1 MKFYE
6 TSSDEYI
13 SSVEKFN
20 LHSDMNVLYENH
32 FPKKLKNFENIIV
45 YGPVGSGKYS
55 QVLYFLKNY
64 SPSELK
70 YEKKMTVQS
79 EKQSYTFH
87 MSDIHYEIDMS
98 FLGCNSKMLWYDIF
112 FQIVD
117 IISVKQEKIGI
128 IVCKN
133 FHTIHSELL
142 EIFYSYIQQFNVP
155 HMNIQVKFVIL
166 TEHISFIPPNII
178 NACAVLNIKK
188 PSKDQYVRMF
198 EKNTKKPADNNFTK
212 KITYGYQYKITDKQ
226 KGILKDI
233 DTNTL
238 INIKEINSFSLMK
251 SADNIPED
259 IFNIVCNQIIIEIA
273 NSRNIHFTNL
283 RDTLYDILIYNLDVV
298 ECLWYIL
305 MHFIM
310 EEGKLKP
317 EDISDILEKTYIFLK
332 YFNNNYR
339 PIYHLE
345 SIIFYLITKLNNY
358 EGP

>member
-1 MKFYE
+1 
-6 TSSDEYI
+6 
-13 SSVEKFN
+13 
-20 LHSDMNVLYENH
+20 
-32 FPKKLKNFENIIV
+32 
-45 YGPVGSGKYS
+45 
-55 QVLYFLKNY
+55 
-64 SPSELK
+64 
-70 YEKKMTVQS
+70 
-79 EKQSYTFH
+79 
-87 MSDIHYEIDMS
+87 
-98 FLGCNSKMLWYDIF
+98 
-112 FQIVD
+112 
-117 IISVKQEKIGI
+117 
-128 IVCKN
+128 
-133 FHTIHSELL
+133 
-142 EIFYSYIQQFNVP
+142 
-155 HMNIQVKFVIL
+155 
-166 TEHISFIPPNII
+166 
-178 NACAVLNIKK
+178 
-188 PSKDQYVRMF
+188 MF
-198 EKNTKKPADNNFTK
+198 EKNTKKPAENNFTK
-212 KITYGYQYKITDKQ
+212 KITYGYQYKMTDKQ
-226 KGILKDI
+226 KSILKDI

-259 IFNIVCNQIIIEIA
+259 IFNIVCNQIIVEIA

-358 EGP
+358 E